1 MKSSSMMLSVL
12 GLCCCLCEMATG
24 FHLDALRG
32 SYGDRQRAI
41 KRSLTGGFGVGAG
54 GGGGGGGG
62 YDDTFVEI
70 RQAPAKRIEAREH
83 GKIVLECSADG
94 SPAPHITWLKDGKPF
109 FKVSTAP
116 YSWNCF
122 HDREIAS
129 NQKLGGS

>member
-1 MKSSSMMLSVL
+1 
-12 GLCCCLCEMATG
+12 MATG
-24 FHLDALRG
+24 FHLDAAVLR

-54 GGGGGGGG
+54 GGGGNTGAGGLGG

-109 FKVSTAP
+109 FKVSTAQR
-116 YSWNCF
+116 SWV
-122 HDREIAS
+122 S
-129 NQKLGGS
+129 TM